1 MEENKY
7 ISLDKLTLYDDL
19 IKAFI
24 NSQIFI
30 GTYEEYETAY
40 ANGKIPINALVVI
53 TDDETSGG
61 GSDTTAALGYAILG
75 QMILG

>member
-7 ISLDKLTLYDDL
+7 ISFDKLTLYDDL

-53 TDDETSGG
+53 TDDEIS
-61 GSDTTAALGYAILG
+61 STTAQLGYAILG